1 MAEATV
7 SFPVDVWRKAKG
19 KDDLQA
25 WILTAY
31 PELDALLQNGGEE
44 ISVRYQ
50 LDSIAYPQKPF
61 PILLEFSDEA
71 DDAEVIALIPQRG
84 FFASGNTPEEAKTNL
99 LRSMEED
106 YLRLRNQR
114 DVLGSQLLSK
124 LELLEQL
131 F

>member
-7 SFPVDVWRKAKG
+7 SFPIDVWRKAKG

-50 LDSIAYPQKPF
+50 LDSIAYPQKQF
-61 PILLEFSDEA
+61 PILLEFSDGA

-114 DVLGSQLLSK
+114 DLLGPQLLSK
-124 LELLEQL
+124 LEFLERL